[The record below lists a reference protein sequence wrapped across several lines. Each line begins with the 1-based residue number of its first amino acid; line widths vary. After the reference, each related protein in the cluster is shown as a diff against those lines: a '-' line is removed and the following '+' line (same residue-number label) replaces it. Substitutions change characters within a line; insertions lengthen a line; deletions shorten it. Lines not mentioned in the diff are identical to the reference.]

1 MGMGAPER
9 AMLDT
14 LTIRPVLPLD
24 QEPLAA
30 YLAAIAA
37 ERLPVLFARAT
48 PPTAER
54 VAALIT
60 RNLTDERYCL
70 LLAVDDDGVAGML
83 DFVGGAQPQQRHVG
97 SFGMSVAR
105 ERRGRG
111 IGARLLRT
119 LFGYAAAHGYRRLE
133 LEVFATNTSAIR
145 LYEREGFAH
154 EGRRHGAVMVGEEAV
169 DMLMMGRGV

>member
-54 VAALIT
+54 VAALHT
-60 RNLTDERYCL
+60 RNLTDERY
-70 LLAVDDDGVAGML
+70 
-83 DFVGGAQPQQRHVG
+83 
-97 SFGMSVAR
+97 
-105 ERRGRG
+105 
-111 IGARLLRT
+111 
-119 LFGYAAAHGYRRLE
+119 
-133 LEVFATNTSAIR
+133 
-145 LYEREGFAH
+145 
-154 EGRRHGAVMVGEEAV
+154 
-169 DMLMMGRGV
+169 